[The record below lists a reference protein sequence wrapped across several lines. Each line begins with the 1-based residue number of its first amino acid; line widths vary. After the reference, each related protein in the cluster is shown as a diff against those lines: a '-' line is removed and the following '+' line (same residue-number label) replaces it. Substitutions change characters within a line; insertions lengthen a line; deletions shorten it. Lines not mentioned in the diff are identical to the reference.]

1 MKSMYLRLGLALL
14 ISLAVMFVLSLAQV
28 HVWGDFYLNLSN
40 FYISLT
46 MVGAM
51 GIVMLLVMW
60 PMYENKRLNVALLAG
75 FVAVLV
81 GAFALARTETF
92 VGDDAFLSSMIPHHS
107 RAILVCEESSLTD
120 PEIIELCDSIIRS
133 QQQEINQMKDIIER
147 RSGS

>member
-1 MKSMYLRLGLALL
+1 MYLRLGLALL

-60 PMYENKRLNVALLAG
+60 PMYENKRLNVALLTG
-75 FVAVLV
+75 FVAMLV

-92 VGDDAFLSSMIPHHS
+92 VDDDAFLSSMIPHHS
-107 RAILVCEESSLTD
+107 RAILVCQESSLTD
-120 PEIIELCDSIIRS
+120 PEIIELCDSIVRS
-133 QQQEINQMKDIIER
+133 QQQEIDQMKDIIER
-147 RSGS
+147 RSNP

>member
-60 PMYENKRLNVALLAG
+60 PMYENKRLNVALLTG
-75 FVAVLV
+75 FVAMLV

-92 VGDDAFLSSMIPHHS
+92 VDDDAFLSSMIPHHS
-107 RAILVCEESSLTD
+107 RAILVCQESSLTD
-120 PEIIELCDSIIRS
+120 PEIIELCDSIVRS
-133 QQQEINQMKDIIER
+133 QQQEIDQMKDIIER
-147 RSGS
+147 RSNP